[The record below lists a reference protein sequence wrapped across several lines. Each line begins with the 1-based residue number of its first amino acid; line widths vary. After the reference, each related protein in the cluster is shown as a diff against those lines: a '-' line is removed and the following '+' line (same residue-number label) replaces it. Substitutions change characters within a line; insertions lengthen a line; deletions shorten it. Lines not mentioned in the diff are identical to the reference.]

1 MIANP
6 PTDLPPTP
14 HPPPRAK
21 RAMTDCDCLILGGG
35 AVGLACASVLA
46 ARGID
51 VQVVDPRPAAGGVMQ
66 SERVDGY
73 LLERGPNSTLNTSL
87 RVERWLAEL
96 GTTAARCFGPA
107 AAARRYILRA
117 GGLCALPTSAAAFL
131 RTPAWSFRGK
141 LRLMAEPLIPRRR
154 ATTEECLADFVRRRL
169 GQEGLDYAL
178 DPFVSGVYA
187 GDPARIAI
195 DAAFPMMVGFER
207 DHGSLVI
214 GMIRTARAR
223 RADPDRPANRALYA
237 FQEGMQ
243 QPMHVAAARLGERLH
258 LGQRAERVVA
268 EGARLRVE
276 GEGFTLTARRVVC
289 ATPAYVAAEL
299 LAPLSAEAA
308 RWLREIEHNPVAQ
321 VYLGYRRAQVGHPL
335 DGFGAL
341 FPSKEGKLTL
351 GSLWSST
358 LFPGRAPAGHC
369 LLTNFAGGARHPE
382 IRDLA
387 PATIQERVVE
397 ELTPLLD
404 LRGAPAFAQVQV
416 LPRAI
421 PHYTLGHTARIQA
434 IERALSAYPTLHLT
448 GNYLLGISVSDCW
461 KRGLLLGDR
470 LAG

>member
-1 MIANP
+1 MSD
-6 PTDLPPTP
+6 TD
-14 HPPPRAK
+14 
-21 RAMTDCDCLILGGG
+21 TDCIVLGAG

-46 ARGID
+46 EQGVD
-51 VQVVDPRPAAGGVMQ
+51 VQVIDPRPAAGGVMQ

-73 LLERGPNSTLNTSL
+73 LLERGPNSTLNTSV
-87 RVERWLAEL
+87 RVERWLATL
-96 GTTAARCFGPA
+96 GVADARCFGPKA
-107 AAARRYILRA
+107 ASKRFILRD
-117 GGLCALPTSAAAFL
+117 GRLCALPTSAGAFL
-131 RTPAWSFRGK
+131 RTPAWSLKGK

-154 ATTEECLADFVRRRL
+154 ATTEEPLADFVRRRL

-214 GMIRTARAR
+214 GMIRTAKGRK
-223 RADPDRPANRALYA
+223 ADPDRPANRTLYA
-237 FQEGMQ
+237 FAEGMQ
-243 QPMHVAAARLGERLH
+243 QPMVAAAARLGDRLH
-258 LGQRAERVVA
+258 LGVRARQVA
-268 EGARLRVE
+268 AAGDHLRVDSD
-276 GEGFTLTARRVVC
+276 GLTLTARRVVC
-289 ATPAYVAAEL
+289 ATPAYAAAEL
-299 LAPLSAEAA
+299 LAPLSAEAG
-308 RWLREIEHNPVAQ
+308 RLLGEIEHNPVAQ
-321 VYLGYRRAQVGHPL
+321 VYLGYRREQVGHPL

-358 LFPGRAPAGHC
+358 LFPGRAPAGHI

-382 IRDLA
+382 IRDLD
-387 PATIQERVVE
+387 PAEIERQVVA

-404 LRGAPAFAQVQV
+404 LHGEATFADVQV

-421 PHYTLGHTARIQA
+421 PHYTLGHTARIRA
-434 IERALSAYPTLHLT
+434 IEQALTATPALHLT

-470 LAG
+470 LAASAR